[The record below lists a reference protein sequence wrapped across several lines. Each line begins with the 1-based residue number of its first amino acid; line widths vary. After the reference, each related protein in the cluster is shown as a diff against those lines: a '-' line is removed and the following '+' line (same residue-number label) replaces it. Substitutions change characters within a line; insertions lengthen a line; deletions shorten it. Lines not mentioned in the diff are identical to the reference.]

1 MFGTKTRHGMAVSA
15 LVVSLSVT
23 SLVGS
28 AAASPSTETQGCSVL
43 AHERNA
49 GVHRLGEAWQGF
61 NAQLRDLSRETR
73 DLSRESRRSGSATE
87 LTVDARGAIADAKSE
102 LSAIRGAA
110 HAELQERVEL
120 GTVCKED
127 VVAESEDPHMTLA
140 ALVDAET
147 NDEDGT
153 VTLTFSVQFNEE
165 VTCST
170 ETDNGA
176 ACKSLFTYVAN
187 GDEETTAVD
196 AKTFE
201 LSADGTMATLTFEL
215 DEDVEVDRSN
225 DELELTS
232 GGSDSLNDTDTE
244 PNAMV
249 DETETTV
256 ELSLQTNDLVK
267 KYREVVDQAILDMQA
282 VMDPLTAAVAE
293 MLAAAETAETTDD
306 AAVTEKHG
314 KAKADREAKSGKPDG
329 AGKPE
334 GAGKPAD
341 KGGKGKAP
349 RG

>member
-1 MFGTKTRHGMAVSA
+1 MFGTKTRQGMAVSA
-15 LVVSLSVT
+15 LVFSLSVT

-28 AAASPSTETQGCSVL
+28 AAASPSADETKGCSVL

-49 GVHRLGEAWQGF
+49 GVHRLHEAWQGF

-87 LTVDARGAIADAKSE
+87 LTVDARADIADAKSE
-102 LSAIRGAA
+102 LNAIRSAA
-110 HAELQERVEL
+110 QAELQDRVEL
-120 GTVCKED
+120 GTVCKD
-127 VVAESEDPHMTLA
+127 PVVTESEDPHMTLA
-140 ALVDAET
+140 SLVDSET

-170 ETDNGA
+170 ATDNGA
-176 ACKSLFTYVAN
+176 ACKSLFTYMAN
-187 GDEETTAVD
+187 GDADPAD
-196 AKTFE
+196 AASFE
-201 LSADGTMATLTFEL
+201 LSADGTMATLTFDL
-215 DEDVEVDRSN
+215 DEDVEVDGSK
-225 DELELTS
+225 DELKLTS
-232 GGSDSLNDTDTE
+232 GGTDSLKDTDTE
-244 PNAMV
+244 PNVM
-249 DETETTV
+249 DTETETTV
-256 ELSLQTNDLVK
+256 ELSLQTNDLVM

-282 VMDPLTAAVAE
+282 VMDPLNAAVAE
-293 MLAAAETAETTDD
+293 MLEAAATAETTDD

-314 KAKADREAKSGKPDG
+314 KAKADREAKEKS
-329 AGKPE
+329 GKPE